1 MRRRAFTI
9 IELLVVLGIIA
20 LLIGILLPAL
30 FMARG
35 MAMKVVCSVRLRDL
49 TTAAT
54 MYQSANHV
62 YPPPMQ
68 HVTVGAAGPATFR
81 PAPQQI
87 SAELLNELRSYL
99 NFPEIQPNTPVS
111 GLPPFLQCPF
121 VEMTSEDRG
130 PFASPAPLTQ
140 TYYTGYA
147 YLGRVPELSVKAV
160 APTSTPTSP
169 TALLPPLSLP
179 IPLPIQLPN
188 LPLIGGLVPVLEP
201 AIELKP
207 GRAPEARSTKRAVLW
222 ADNVS
227 QNNAT
232 DRPWQ
237 YTHTRRAMRGGSAI
251 RYDDPSELTG
261 QHRAF
266 NDGSVEWVKAKSPE
280 LEFEPAQSSN
290 TAHASLK
297 TLLGELWWF

>member
-1 MRRRAFTI
+1 MRRSAFTI
-9 IELLVVLGIIA
+9 IELLVVIGIIA

-49 TTAAT
+49 SVAAT
-54 MYQSANHV
+54 MYQTTNHV

-68 HVTVGAAGPATFR
+68 HLTVGVTGPATFR

-87 SAELLNELRSYL
+87 SAELLNELRAYL
-99 NFPEIQPNTPVS
+99 RFPEIQPTTPVS
-111 GLPPFLQCPF
+111 GLPPFVQCPF
-121 VEMTSEDRG
+121 VEMTTEDRG
-130 PFASPAPLTQ
+130 PFTSPAPFTQ

-147 YLGRVPELSVKAV
+147 YLGRVPEVSVKAV
-160 APTSTPTSP
+160 ASTPSPTSP
-169 TALLPPLSLP
+169 TSILPPLILP

-222 ADNVS
+222 SDNVS
-227 QNNAT
+227 QT
-232 DRPWQ
+232 SVPDRPWQ
-237 YTHTRRAMRGGSAI
+237 YTHTRRATRGGSAI
-251 RYDDPSELTG
+251 RYNDPSELIG

-280 LEFEPAQSSN
+280 LELEPAPSAN